1 MLTETEM
8 ELLLDLMLMDP
19 KKEEM
24 ENDRSEG
31 SPEPDA

>member
-8 ELLLDLMLMDP
+8 ELLLDLMLDP